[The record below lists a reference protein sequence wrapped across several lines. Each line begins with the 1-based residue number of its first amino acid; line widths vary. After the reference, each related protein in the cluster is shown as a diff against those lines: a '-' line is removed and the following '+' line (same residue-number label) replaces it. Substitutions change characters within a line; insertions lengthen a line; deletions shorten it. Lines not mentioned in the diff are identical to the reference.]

1 MVDLSEKIKLAYGNK
16 KYGEVVQLFE
26 VEKDIDHSLNYYWS
40 LFYYFQSLTNLSN
53 FKYSTND
60 MISLLSREE
69 YLQLDENIQDALK
82 SVIMRYISKLTLR
95 RFNVQLLEDQINLLR
110 DLYLDHKDFNKF
122 LYDVL
127 KFIKPREDIIFNE
140 KITSILLENEKL
152 FSLEPNVYNENTYQ
166 SNKELYYRTIVRFLI
181 SLERY
186 QDAINYSNKALDEI
200 KNFHHNNHLHLK
212 LDQADAHFLLNEKDE
227 SFKIYDEVLLLLK
240 EWWLYAKYA
249 EKLFLNEEYDKALI
263 NYIKSILSF
272 GKDDAKVNAYYNLGL
287 LLERYDTIELA
298 DSAFKIAFIERAKKM
313 YPINRDLKYKYK
325 EEADGNIRNFKNE
338 ILKLMY
344 EKETTYTGV
353 ISNIL
358 KSGRDG
364 FIKYNNDSIYFRIND
379 FIGNR
384 RDVKNGFEVKFI
396 IEKTNR
402 GNRAFI
408 ISKKDDNH
416 DKI

>member
-1 MVDLSEKIKLAYGNK
+1 M
-16 KYGEVVQLFE
+16 
-26 VEKDIDHSLNYYWS
+26 
-40 LFYYFQSLTNLSN
+40 T
-53 FKYSTND
+53 
-60 MISLLSREE
+60 
-69 YLQLDENIQDALK
+69 
-82 SVIMRYISKLTLR
+82 
-95 RFNVQLLEDQINLLR
+95 
-110 DLYLDHKDFNKF
+110 
-122 LYDVL
+122 
-127 KFIKPREDIIFNE
+127 
-140 KITSILLENEKL
+140 
-152 FSLEPNVYNENTYQ
+152 
-166 SNKELYYRTIVRFLI
+166 

-200 KNFHHNNHLHLK
+200 KNFHHNNHLQKK

-384 RDVKNGFEVKFI
+384 RDVKTDLKCNL
-396 IEKTNR
+396 
-402 GNRAFI
+402 
-408 ISKKDDNH
+408 
-416 DKI
+416 